1 VLEQVLAHTA
11 MVAAAMTGHDDVVAW
26 RTAHTAARPWVLAPA
41 LLCQRCGYKLDDGA
55 VQLWDVCAWKHHRRF
70 ADLGFKTSA
79 VLAACGVGD
88 HAMVA
93 ALIGRHVECGLAV
106 RDPDHTDYVRVPAS
120 VWAVGIL
127 RSRECS
133 R

>member
-26 RTAHTAARPWVLAPA
+26 CTAHTAARPWVLAPA
-41 LLCQRCGYKLDDGA
+41 LLCRWCGCNLDDGA
-55 VQLWDVCAWKHHRRF
+55 VELSCLCSGNHNRSFTASMF
-70 ADLGFKTSA
+70 ETSA

-88 HAMVA
+88 HVMVA

-106 RDPDHTDYVRVPAS
+106 RDPDHQDDVRAPAS
-120 VWAVGIL
+120 VWAVGVL
-127 RSRECS
+127 WSRG
-133 R
+133 